1 MCKIPGPWR
10 RRAACGETAWLIGWA
25 LGLLVLPRCSGV
37 IVTSVRPDR
46 GSLAGGTRL
55 HIQVPEPRCSHSLCP
70 VAGRSCACMHVP
82 VARAHAMCVCA
93 RGMWC
98 YACVSVRAVCARSG
112 CGRLVGI
119 RVLVRVHAPRACTC
133 AQACVRSEVACACF
147 GCVHTCKCAGTTCL
161 CRDPG
166 FQQTP
171 VEQGI
176 S

>member
-1 MCKIPGPWR
+1 MPVHSCKWVPTNDQQEVDQMGPWR
-10 RRAACGETAWLIGWA
+10 RRGACGETALLIGWA
-25 LGLLVLPRCSGV
+25 LGLLVLPRCSSV

-98 YACVSVRAVCARSG
+98 YACVSVRAVVVLWSLSGRWRS
-112 CGRLVGI
+112 
-119 RVLVRVHAPRACTC
+119 
-133 AQACVRSEVACACF
+133 SACACA
-147 GCVHTCKCAGTTCL
+147 CAARAHLRAGVRAL
-161 CRDPG
+161 
-166 FQQTP
+166 
-171 VEQGI
+171 
-176 S
+176 